1 MRGRSHDVRRAIAWV
16 MYWASAGV
24 FAFLCSVTV
33 VSCFGSEAVFYVAA
47 QTERV
52 EFSGYTAS
60 NKRWTF
66 QDAALEIGDWRRKC
80 TPGADVEPAS
90 EREKEE
96 AGCFSGS
103 IEVAQGVSGF
113 VERIGDGPLWVHA
126 ECPTTAPCGVARVFD
141 ADDNFLR
148 TAETP
153 IDLWVD
159 NVAEKARQGKTTLIS
174 LSGAV
179 RPGRD
184 VGVETPGSTAVL
196 RHGTVSVMV
205 RKVLGND
212 RFEARKETLRAGDL
226 FFVSGDSVATAG
238 FAVANEQPAL
248 TAAYRVSGEHA
259 YIQRPGGGEP
269 TPVAATL
276 FQRILSDDVFQVIA
290 GLLTCISG
298 LATFVQ
304 FGMSVEGV
312 PDADV
317 DVGPK

>member
-1 MRGRSHDVRRAIAWV
+1 MGRCGSTR
-16 MYWASAGV
+16 
-24 FAFLCSVTV
+24 SVP
-33 VSCFGSEAVFYVAA
+33 
-47 QTERV
+47 RPLP
-52 EFSGYTAS
+52 
-60 NKRWTF
+60 
-66 QDAALEIGDWRRKC
+66 AALRECSTQTTTFFGDC
-80 TPGADVEPAS
+80 S
-90 EREKEE
+90 
-96 AGCFSGS
+96 
-103 IEVAQGVSGF
+103 
-113 VERIGDGPLWVHA
+113 
-126 ECPTTAPCGVARVFD
+126 
-141 ADDNFLR
+141 
-148 TAETP
+148 TP

-248 TAAYRVSGEHA
+248 TAVYRVSGEHA